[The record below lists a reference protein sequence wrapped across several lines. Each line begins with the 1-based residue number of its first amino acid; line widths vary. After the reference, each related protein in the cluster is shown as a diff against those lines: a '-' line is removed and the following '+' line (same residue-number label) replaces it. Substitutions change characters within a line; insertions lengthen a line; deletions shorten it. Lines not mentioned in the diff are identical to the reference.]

1 MRRFAAFGAIF
12 ASTLLLDQWSK
23 AAVRDSIPVSGSL
36 GGKPWPGVFE
46 ITLTYNEGIA
56 FGMLQGAGIFMS
68 PIAVIIAGLT
78 ASLSWRNPKAN
89 VWPYHAML
97 ALFASGALGNMI
109 DRIRDGKVT
118 DMFWFRAINFPVFN
132 VADVCISIATLL
144 LLIGAFE
151 REQPAPE
158 PGADGELPAA
168 SEELLEENDKST

>member
-1 MRRFAAFGAIF
+1 LNRFAVYSAIF
-12 ASTLLLDQWSK
+12 FATLALDQWSK
-23 AAVRDSIPVSGSL
+23 AAVRDAIPVSGSL

-56 FGMLQGAGIFMS
+56 FGMLQGAGVFMS

-78 ASLSWRNPKAN
+78 ASLSWRAPQAK

-144 LLIGAFE
+144 LLVGAF
-151 REQPAPE
+151 
-158 PGADGELPAA
+158 DGEKPPSGSVLTTKKPTERG
-168 SEELLEENDKST
+168 SETTE